1 MGKETDVEPGEAYI
15 QGIEEARGKRV
26 MHDQNLS
33 SFVTSRNKQLFELS
47 TDRKDHLQNL
57 IADEA
62 LQNRVGALK
71 VVNNSV

>member
-1 MGKETDVEPGEAYI
+1 
-15 QGIEEARGKRV
+15 
-26 MHDQNLS
+26 MHDQHLS

-47 TDRKDHLQNL
+47 TDRKDQLQNL